1 MSNRVSIEIKDHIAE
16 VALARPEKMNAL
28 DPEMFDAIAAAG
40 DSLKGNR
47 DIRAVVLY
55 GQGDNF
61 CAGIDTSTFAG
72 SMGRLDEIKRELLE
86 LPDGALANRFQKPG
100 FVWQELGVPVVA
112 ALQGAVFGGG
122 AQIALGA
129 DFRITGPDMRFS
141 IMESK
146 WGLIPDMGLTQNLPK
161 LVRADQ
167 AKELMMT
174 ARILDAT
181 EAFQMGL
188 VTRLADDPLAAARAF
203 AAELATRSP
212 DVLRDC
218 KRLVEETWS
227 AAPGEGLKLEA
238 ALQAK
243 IIGSADQI
251 EAVMANVQKRPAK
264 FS

>member
-1 MSNRVSIEIKDHIAE
+1 
-16 VALARPEKMNAL
+16 
-28 DPEMFDAIAAAG
+28 
-40 DSLKGNR
+40 
-47 DIRAVVLY
+47 
-55 GQGDNF
+55 
-61 CAGIDTSTFAG
+61 
-72 SMGRLDEIKRELLE
+72 
-86 LPDGALANRFQKPG
+86 
-100 FVWQELGVPVVA
+100 
-112 ALQGAVFGGG
+112 
-122 AQIALGA
+122 
-129 DFRITGPDMRFS
+129 
-141 IMESK
+141 MESK

-243 IIGSADQI
+243 IIGSANQI

-264 FS
+264 FP